1 MADDLRHYEASRIKD
16 IDTQIIN
23 IYNDFGLTTDLLAQ
37 EFEDVIKKLEE
48 DYKIKPLEQINEFN
62 LQDKLASNAFEQ
74 LKFQD
79 FYNKEKNTL
88 DILLRVKDVIVGKMF
103 DYYKFNYDKA
113 LKMSEIEK
121 YYLPKDKRV
130 IEIDNL
136 IQKQGW
142 KTEHLKA
149 RISALSTEHWHLKDY
164 SYGIKAGY

>member
-1 MADDLRHYEASRIKD
+1 MIDEIRHYEVSRIKD

-23 IYNDFGLTTDLLAQ
+23 IYNDFGLTTDLSIQ
-37 EFEDVIKKLEE
+37 EFEEVIRQVEI
-48 DYKIKPLEQINEFN
+48 DYKIEPLEQINEFN
-62 LQDKLASNAFEQ
+62 LQDKLANNALEQ

-88 DILLRVKDVIVGKMF
+88 DILLRVKDVILGKMF
-103 DYYKFNYDKA
+103 DFYKFNYDKA
-113 LKMSEIEK
+113 LKTSEIEK

-149 RISALSTEHWHLKDY
+149 RIAALSTEHWHLKDY
-164 SYGIKAGY
+164 SYCIRNTY